1 MKAYGYGYDLR
12 LVGGKWKAVKDPG
25 NWGSNSDLRARGE
38 DRAAIVAQARK
49 HNNDKARLDRL
60 KKKPNSRKRTAASK
74 RMGAALKK
82 WVKSQKNPRIK
93 LPAKWAAAKVRVDAK
108 GNVQVKIS
116 ASKVGAGRVARGIK
130 SVKKA

>member
-1 MKAYGYGYDLR
+1 MK
-12 LVGGKWKAVKDPG
+12 K
-25 NWGSNSDLRARGE
+25 
-38 DRAAIVAQARK
+38 
-49 HNNDKARLDRL
+49 
-60 KKKPNSRKRTAASK
+60 NSRKRTAASK

-93 LPAKWAAAKVRVDAK
+93 LPAKWTNAKVRVDQK
-108 GNVQVKIS
+108 GNVQVKLS